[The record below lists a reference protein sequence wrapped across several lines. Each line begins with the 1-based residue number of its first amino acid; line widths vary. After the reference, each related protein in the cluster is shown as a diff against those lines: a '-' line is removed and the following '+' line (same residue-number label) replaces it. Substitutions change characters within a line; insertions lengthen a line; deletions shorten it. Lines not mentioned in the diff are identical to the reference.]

1 LKKYIKVY
9 KIDRERKLNTIY
21 TNNKNNLKEMGKEND
36 KEKKDKEKTKD
47 EFLRNY
53 IEETD
58 VNNKSDDEES
68 FKGNIKSNETERSSE
83 LEYFHFDTK
92 DLPLGVFYPDGTKVM
107 VRPAK
112 VKEIQAYSMVD
123 DENFYDIV
131 EKMNDM
137 IASCVRVKYSDGSM
151 GSYLDIKDGD
161 RFYLIFLIRELTFQK
176 GNGLFV
182 KAKCSCGET
191 NEIELGRKSFHY
203 HEMDSDIEPYFDR
216 GEKVFY
222 FETKNDDVFKIAPP
236 NIGIQKSFTTHIVDE
251 YKEKN
256 PPNMSFLKIIPFTL
270 TDRNNISNEGI
281 KKKLKDFQSFE
292 MESFQFVN
300 AAVNKM
306 KFGIK
311 QLKTVC
317 KSCNTEVYTDM
328 VFPRGASGIFVD
340 DNSFDKFIK
349 K

>member
-1 LKKYIKVY
+1 
-9 KIDRERKLNTIY
+9 
-21 TNNKNNLKEMGKEND
+21 MGKDNND
-36 KEKKDKEKTKD
+36 KNSENEKGKSNDD
-47 EFLRNY
+47 FLRNY

-58 VNNKSDDEES
+58 VNKKSDNEKP
-68 FKGNIKSNETERSSE
+68 FKENIKSDNAQRASE

-92 DLPLGVFYPDGTKVM
+92 DLPLGMFYPNGTKIM

-123 DENFYDIV
+123 DDNFYDIV
-131 EKMNDM
+131 EKMNDV

-182 KAKCSCGET
+182 KSKCSCGET
-191 NEIELGRKSFHY
+191 NEIELGRKSFVFY
-203 HEMDSDIEPYFDR
+203 EMDADIEPYFDE

-222 FETKNDDVFKIAPP
+222 FETKNDEVFKIAPP
-236 NIGIQKSFTTHIVDE
+236 NIGIQKSFTTHIIED

-270 TDRNNISNEGI
+270 NDRNNISNEGI
-281 KKKLKDFQSFE
+281 KKKLRDFQSFE
-292 MESFQFVN
+292 MQSFQFLN
-300 AAVNKM
+300 AAVDKM

-311 QLKTVC
+311 ELKTIC
-317 KSCNTEVYTDM
+317 ESCNTEVYTDM
-328 VFPRGASGIFVD
+328 QFPRGASGIFVD